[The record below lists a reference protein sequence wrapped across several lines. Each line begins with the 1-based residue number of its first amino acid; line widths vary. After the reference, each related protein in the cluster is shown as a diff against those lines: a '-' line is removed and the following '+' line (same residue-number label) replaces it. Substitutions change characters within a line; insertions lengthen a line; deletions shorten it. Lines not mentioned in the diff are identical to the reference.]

1 MTCPFTHTSCRTN
14 CSLFKNDKCL
24 MRAYLV
30 NKIAET
36 DLDIEE
42 RKLRLGKEMLNL
54 RVNES
59 LEAERRAFLETV
71 L

>member
-1 MTCPFTHTSCRTN
+1 MTCPFTHTVCQTE
-14 CSLFKNDKCL
+14 CSLFKNDRCL
-24 MRAYLV
+24 MHVYLI

-42 RKLRLGKEMLNL
+42 RKLRLGKELLNL
-54 RVNES
+54 RVNET

>member
-1 MTCPFTHTSCRTN
+1 MTCPFTRTTCLTE
-14 CSLFKNDKCL
+14 CSLFKNNKCL
-24 MRAYLV
+24 IYTYLV

-54 RVNES
+54 RVNEN
-59 LEAERRAFLETV
+59 LEAERRAFLETI

>member
-1 MTCPFTHTSCRTN
+1 MTCPFTRTACLTE
-14 CSLFKNDKCL
+14 CSLFKNNKCL
-24 MRAYLV
+24 LRAYLI

-42 RKLRLGKEMLNL
+42 RKLRLGQEILNL

>member
-1 MTCPFTHTSCRTN
+1 MTCPFTHTSCQTN

-24 MRAYLV
+24 MRDYLV

-42 RKLRLGKEMLNL
+42 RKLRLGQEILHL

>member
-1 MTCPFTHTSCRTN
+1 
-14 CSLFKNDKCL
+14 
-24 MRAYLV
+24 MRVYLV

-54 RVNES
+54 RVNET

>member
-1 MTCPFTHTSCRTN
+1 MTCPFSHTSCRTD
-14 CSLFKNDKCL
+14 CSLFKDDRCL
-24 MRAYLV
+24 MRAYLI
-30 NKIAET
+30 NKISET

-59 LEAERRAFLETV
+59 LERERRAFNETIF
-71 L
+71 